1 LPSDL
6 AYLKEYFPYHDVSP
20 FSTFHSFYHFG
31 AGFEAIGQEVAREK
45 PDLVGISS
53 LFSPYY
59 REVLACARE
68 IKKRLVVPILV
79 GGSHVSVAPLSMLQ
93 NPNVDF
99 VIRGQ
104 GERPLKAFLKAY
116 EKGGDWDNVPNL
128 GFKKNGEMILNPLG
142 EPEAFDKLTRPDFS
156 DFDLDRYA
164 FKKKPL
170 CFMATSRGCPH
181 GCSFCSVQTTFGRGF
196 RQRSIEDILAEIK
209 KRYEDGYR
217 VFDFEDDNMSFQQAD
232 FKNLLKGLIE
242 IFPQREVHFTA
253 MNGVSYLS
261 LDQEILELMRKAGFR
276 DLNIALVSTS
286 QRVLS
291 ALGRPHSLDKYNE
304 VVKQAYLVGLNIT
317 SYQILGLPQET
328 LDEMIDT
335 LAVLAQQPVLVGAS
349 IFYLT
354 PGCHLAGQ
362 FPEPSESD
370 IFKARSTAMAIET
383 ENFQRNDLY
392 TLFIMARIINFLK
405 GMPLRTQKISLQQAL
420 AILKNLDKRSALGV
434 EILERLFQEQRF
446 YAATRQGLKPLPRF
460 QVALFFKAW
469 EKIGFIT
476 TREKW
481 GQIFT
486 LDKLGR

>member
-1 LPSDL
+1 
-6 AYLKEYFPYHDVSP
+6 
-20 FSTFHSFYHFG
+20 
-31 AGFEAIGQEVAREK
+31 
-45 PDLVGISS
+45 
-53 LFSPYY
+53 
-59 REVLACARE
+59 
-68 IKKRLVVPILV
+68 
-79 GGSHVSVAPLSMLQ
+79 
-93 NPNVDF
+93 
-99 VIRGQ
+99 
-104 GERPLKAFLKAY
+104 
-116 EKGGDWDNVPNL
+116 
-128 GFKKNGEMILNPLG
+128 
-142 EPEAFDKLTRPDFS
+142 
-156 DFDLDRYA
+156 
-164 FKKKPL
+164 
-170 CFMATSRGCPH
+170 
-181 GCSFCSVQTTFGRGF
+181 
-196 RQRSIEDILAEIK
+196 
-209 KRYEDGYR
+209 
-217 VFDFEDDNMSFQQAD
+217 
-232 FKNLLKGLIE
+232 
-242 IFPQREVHFTA
+242 